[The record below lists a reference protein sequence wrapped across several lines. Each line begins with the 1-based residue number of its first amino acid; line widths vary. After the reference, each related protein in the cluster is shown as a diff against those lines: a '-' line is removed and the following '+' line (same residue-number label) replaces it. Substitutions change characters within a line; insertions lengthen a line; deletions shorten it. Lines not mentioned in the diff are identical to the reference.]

1 MEGHPYVRYLTRLCR
16 LGSHSGESSVVQKL
30 VLEGHCGRQDSALSY
45 GMGDR
50 KLLGEGRVRRGPVGV
65 KTGQQPQTHTNK
77 KFREEECM
85 MWILILFCFVAGCAM
100 NAILSVL
107 LVGFMPTMTLNTP

>member
-1 MEGHPYVRYLTRLCR
+1 MGRAQLFRSWCWNGTVGGRTAPSAMGWETGSCLGKEG
-16 LGSHSGESSVVQKL
+16 SGEDQWGL
-30 VLEGHCGRQDSALSY
+30 
-45 GMGDR
+45 
-50 KLLGEGRVRRGPVGV
+50 
-65 KTGQQPQTHTNK
+65 KTGQQPQTHTHK
-77 KFREEECM
+77 KFREEERM